1 MNLTGT
7 TTGRRAKRRR
17 LRDDFPYYARKCLR
31 IRTKAGAVEPFRLND
46 AQLYL
51 HGRIEEQ
58 KFATGKVRA
67 MVLKGRQ
74 QGCSTY
80 TEGRFFHLV
89 THRRGVKA
97 FILTHLD
104 DATNNLFGMAKRF
117 YENSPDGL
125 RPSLRASNAKELIF
139 DRLDSGYKV
148 GTAGSKGTGRGETIQ
163 LFHGSEVAYWPNA
176 DTHVAGALQ
185 AVPDEPGT
193 EIILE
198 STSAGRRGL
207 FFDMCAAAMRSEGE
221 YILVFIPWFW
231 QREYRK
237 AAPEGFEPTADET
250 AYRRE
255 YGLDDEQVAWRR
267 AKIVELNGV
276 HNFRREYPATPEE
289 AFAAEVPGA
298 LWTRE
303 RIDNLRVRE
312 HPELKRIVVAIDPS
326 GGDKQRNDEVGL
338 VVVGMDAQKHGW
350 VLADHSGRM
359 SPETWGS
366 KAVALYRQ
374 WGADRIVA
382 EANFGGAMVESTIR
396 VVDKSAPVK
405 LVHAS
410 RGKHARAEPVA
421 ALYETGRMHHVGTF
435 VGLEDEMVTWV
446 PLTSTDSPNRVD
458 ALVWAATELL
468 VSGPA
473 GMTISPLRM

>member
-1 MNLTGT
+1 MTAT
-7 TTGRRAKRRR
+7 ERRTRIR
-17 LRDDFPYYARKCLR
+17 LRDDFEHYASRCLK
-31 IRTKAGAVEPFRLND
+31 IRTKAGAIQPFRLNE
-46 AQLYL
+46 AQAYL
-51 HGRIEEQ
+51 HGKLQEQ
-58 KFATGKVRA
+58 KATIGKVRA

-80 TEGRFFHLV
+80 AEGRFFHAV
-89 THRRGVKA
+89 SHRRGVKA
-97 FILTHLD
+97 FILTHMD

-117 YENSPDGL
+117 YEHCPDVVK
-125 RPSLRASNAKELIF
+125 PSIRASNAKELAF
-139 DRLDSGYKV
+139 DQLDSGYRI

-193 EIILE
+193 EVILE
-198 STSAGRRGL
+198 STSNGRKGL
-207 FFDMCAAAMRSEGE
+207 FYEMCAAAMAGEGE

-231 QREYRK
+231 QAEYRK
-237 AAPEGFEPTADET
+237 AVDEGFEPTADES
-250 AYRRE
+250 AYRKE
-255 YGLDDEQVAWRR
+255 HGLDLEQIAWRR

-289 AFAAEVPGA
+289 AFVAEVPGA

-303 RIDNLRVRE
+303 RIDDLRVRE
-312 HPELKRIVVAIDPS
+312 HPELKRIIVAVDPS
-326 GGDKQRNDEVGL
+326 GGDKRQNDEVGL
-338 VVVGMDAQKHGW
+338 VVVGVDAQKHGW

-366 KAVALYRQ
+366 KAVALHRKYK
-374 WGADRIVA
+374 ADRIVA

-396 VVDKSAPVK
+396 VVDRSAPVK

-410 RGKHARAEPVA
+410 RGKQARAEPVA
-421 ALYETGRMHHVGTF
+421 ALYEQGRMHHVGEF
-435 VGLEDEMVTWV
+435 AGLEDEMVTWV
-446 PLTSTDSPNRVD
+446 PMASSDSPNRVD

-468 VSGPA
+468 IQGPGTA
-473 GMTISPLRM
+473 TVVPLEF